1 MLTEDE
7 VEALEAILFAPEYGD
22 HALDVFGL
30 HGAVTAAVIS
40 PEPLD
45 VGQVFA
51 VATGQA
57 PETVSSVPEAFSRL
71 VTHMAQHLRQ
81 MLEQGHSAELP
92 QPEDEDS
99 EEEAVENWCAGFTDV
114 FLLEEDQWL
123 ASDEEEIGQLVTP
136 ILTLSNLFD
145 DEAFQ
150 QARQDPKRYSD
161 YSEAIPDILTDLY
174 LHFHSP

>member
-1 MLTEDE
+1 MLTEAEIDQ
-7 VEALEAILFAPEYGD
+7 LEAILFAPEYGE

-30 HGAVTAAVIS
+30 HGAVTAAVVS

-45 VGQVFA
+45 IKRVFA

-57 PETVSSVPEAFSRL
+57 PETVSTVPGVFSEL
-71 VTHMAQHLRQ
+71 VARMAQALCQ
-81 MLEQGHSAELP
+81 TLEQGHSAELP
-92 QPEDEDS
+92 EPEDEES
-99 EEEAVENWCAGFTDV
+99 EEEAVENWCAGFTDL

-123 ASDEEEIGQLVTP
+123 ESDEERIGQLLTP

-150 QARQDPKRYSD
+150 QARQDPKRFNEYSD
-161 YSEAIPDILTDLY
+161 AIPDVLTDLY

>member
-7 VEALEAILFAPEYGD
+7 VEALESILFDPEYGD

-30 HGAVTAAVIS
+30 HGAVTAAVVS
-40 PEPLD
+40 PETLD
-45 VGQVFA
+45 MNRVFA
-51 VATGQA
+51 VATGQT
-57 PETVSSVPEAFSRL
+57 PETVSSVPEVFSRL
-71 VTHMAQHLRQ
+71 VTRMAQELRQ
-81 MLEQGHSAELP
+81 LLEQGHSAELP
-92 QPEDEDS
+92 KPEDEES

-123 ASDEEEIGQLVTP
+123 ESDEEQIGQLVTP

-150 QARQDPKRYSD
+150 QARQDPKRYAD

>member
-7 VEALEAILFAPEYGD
+7 VEALESILFDPEFGD

-30 HGAVTAAVIS
+30 HGAVTAAVVS
-40 PEPLD
+40 PEALD
-45 VGQVFA
+45 MNRIFA

-57 PETVSSVPEAFSRL
+57 PEKVASVPEVFSRL
-71 VTHMAQHLRQ
+71 VNRMAKELRQ
-81 MLEQGHSAELP
+81 LLEQGHSAELP
-92 QPEDEDS
+92 EPEDEES
-99 EEEAVENWCAGFTDV
+99 EDEAVENWCAGFTDV

-123 ASDEEEIGQLVTP
+123 ASDEDYVGQLVTP

-161 YSEAIPDILTDLY
+161 YSDAIPDVLTDLY

>member
-1 MLTEDE
+1 MLTEADIDE
-7 VEALEAILFAPEYGD
+7 LEAILFAPEYGD

-30 HGAVTAAVIS
+30 HGAVSAAVVS
-40 PEPLD
+40 PETLD
-45 VGQVFA
+45 ISRVFA

-57 PETVSSVPEAFSRL
+57 PETVSSVPGTFSRL
-71 VTHMAQHLRQ
+71 VSTMARALQQ
-81 MLEQGHSAELP
+81 TLEQGHTAELP
-92 QPEDEDS
+92 EPEDEES
-99 EEEAVENWCAGFTDV
+99 EDEAIENWCAGFTEL

-123 ASDEEEIGQLVTP
+123 ETDEEQIGELLTP

-150 QARQDPKRYSD
+150 TARQDPKRFSD
-161 YSEAIPDILTDLY
+161 YAEAIPEILTDLY

>member
-7 VEALEAILFAPEYGD
+7 VEELESILFDPEYGD

-30 HGAVTAAVIS
+30 HGAVTAAVVS
-40 PEPLD
+40 PEALD
-45 VGQVFA
+45 MNRIFA

-57 PETVSSVPEAFSRL
+57 PETVASVPEVFSRL
-71 VTHMAQHLRQ
+71 VTRMAQELRQ

-92 QPEDEDS
+92 EPEDEES

-123 ASDEEEIGQLVTP
+123 ASDEEQVGQLVTP

-161 YSEAIPDILTDLY
+161 YSEAIPEVLTDLY